1 MAAITKYPEPLVFGL
16 DIGTRSIV
24 GTVGYREGSKFNIV
38 AQCVKFHDTRAM
50 LDGQIHDI
58 NKVGEEIIYVK
69 ENLEQQLSGRKLTEV
84 CVAAAGRVLKTAVS
98 KSNYEFPENTVVIQ
112 EHIHSLE
119 MLGVEQAHEQ
129 MLKDNDSD
137 VKFFCV
143 GYTVMKYYLNGF
155 EIGNLEGHRARNI
168 AADVLATFLP
178 EEVVDGLYAAVA
190 IADLEISNMTLE
202 PIAAIQVAIPNSYR
216 LLNIAL
222 VDVGA
227 GTSDISITKDG
238 SIIAYGMLPKAGD
251 ELTEAIIKDYLVDF
265 DMAEKMKTVGPNK
278 KNAVYKD
285 IMGISHKLVPEEVYD
300 KLGPVIDDIT
310 GDVAKKIT
318 ELNGGKPVSAV
329 FVVGG
334 GGKIPGFTER
344 LAKHLDLPAE
354 RVALRGEEVM
364 GFVNILAEDVKKDPL
379 MVTPV
384 GICLNFY
391 DQKNRFVYL
400 LVNGERVKLYDND
413 KLTVFDAA
421 LAYGLSNSSI
431 FPKRGK
437 DLNYTL
443 NGKKKFVRGSAGE
456 PASIQLNGEEAGMNH
471 FVKAND
477 QIQIQES
484 TIGANATA
492 ILNEVADLSTTI
504 SFIVNDITMHCPRY
518 ASVNGNLVSEF
529 YEIQDGDKVELLN
542 YYTLSQLMQ
551 FMDIETPHEVFVNG
565 ARANA
570 DTKIYENFNVAW
582 IDREDI
588 YKAEPFVTE
597 NEVPEEQ
604 EEVTNDTDS
613 IEEGKES
620 ENTEKNSEKVDEESE
635 KTENNSENADENTDE
650 DLENVDE
657 NSEDADKDSEEVDEN
672 SENAHENSEKIDE
685 NSEDAN
691 ENSEKAAESSEDADA
706 NSENVDMSSENANKK
721 LDEVVKML
729 EEADKQSDADNGKL
743 DGQNEDLD
751 INLDD
756 IGSMPMDLAPI
767 GAPSK
772 NEYVNQWIARNS
784 KKADIITMDVVVNG
798 SAITLTGKSNYVFVD
813 IFDKYEFDLKTIK
826 GTTLVQEL
834 DGKPAE
840 HFSPLHDGAVIEL
853 YWKE

>member
-1 MAAITKYPEPLVFGL
+1 MAAVTKYPEPLVFGL

-38 AQCVKFHDTRAM
+38 AQCVKFHETRAM

-155 EIGNLEGHRARNI
+155 EIGNLEGHRAHNI

-190 IADLEISNMTLE
+190 MADLEISNMTLE

-238 SIIAYGMLPKAGD
+238 SIVAYGMLPKAGD
-251 ELTEAIIKDYLVDF
+251 ELTEAIVKDYLVDF

-285 IMGISHKLVPEEVYD
+285 IMGISHKLVPEEVYE
-300 KLGPVIDDIT
+300 KLEPVIEDIT
-310 GDVAKKIT
+310 SDVAKKIT

-379 MVTPV
+379 MVTPI

-443 NGKKKFVRGSAGE
+443 NGKKKFIRGSAGE

-484 TIGANATA
+484 TIGANAKA
-492 ILNEVADLSTTI
+492 VLNEVADLSTTI

-597 NEVPEEQ
+597 NEVPEKLED
-604 EEVTNDTDS
+604 VSDKNDTDS
-613 IEEGKES
+613 TEEGKES
-620 ENTEKNSEKVDEESE
+620 EKPEKNSEKADEESQ
-635 KTENNSENADENTDE
+635 NTDE
-650 DLENVDE
+650 
-657 NSEDADKDSEEVDEN
+657 NSG
-672 SENAHENSEKIDE
+672 NAEK
-685 NSEDAN
+685 
-691 ENSEKAAESSEDADA
+691 SSRNTD
-706 NSENVDMSSENANKK
+706 KK

-729 EEADKQSDADNGKL
+729 EEADKQSEEDDGKT
-743 DGQNEDLD
+743 DGQNENSD
-751 INLDD
+751 ITLDD
-756 IGSMPMDLAPI
+756 IGSMPIDIAPI

-772 NEYVNQWIARNS
+772 NEYVNQWIARNE

-798 SAITLTGKSNYVFVD
+798 SSITLTGKSNYVFVD

-840 HFSPLHDGAVIEL
+840 HFSPLHDGAVIDL

>member
-1 MAAITKYPEPLVFGL
+1 MAAMTKYPEPLVFGL

-69 ENLEQQLSGRKLTEV
+69 EHLEQQLSGRKLKEV

-119 MLGVEQAHEQ
+119 MLGVEQAHEE
-129 MLKDNDSD
+129 MLKENDSE

-251 ELTEAIIKDYLVDF
+251 ELTEAIVRDFLVDF

-285 IMGISHKLVPEEVYD
+285 IMGISHKLVPEEIYD
-300 KLGPVIDDIT
+300 KLEPVIEDIT
-310 GDVAKKIT
+310 SDVAKKII

-344 LAKHLDLPAE
+344 LAKHLDLPLE

-364 GFVNILAEDVKKDPL
+364 GFVNILVEDVKKDPL
-379 MVTPV
+379 MVTPI

-456 PASIQLNGEEAGMNH
+456 PAFIKLNGQEVGMNH
-471 FVKAND
+471 LVQAGD
-477 QIQIQES
+477 QIEIKES
-484 TIGANATA
+484 TIGAYAKA
-492 ILNEVADLSTTI
+492 VLNEVADFSTTI
-504 SFIVNDITMHCPRY
+504 SIIVNDITMNCPRY
-518 ASVNGNLVSEF
+518 ASVNGRLESEF
-529 YEIQDGDKVELLN
+529 YEIQDGDQIEMLN

-565 ARANA
+565 ARASA

-597 NEVPEEQ
+597 NEVPEELDEISDENDTESVEKQ
-604 EEVTNDTDS
+604 DEISDNNDTNDTNDT
-613 IEEGKES
+613 EEGQASVKAS
-620 ENTEKNSEKVDEESE
+620 KKPKKSGKKSQ
-635 KTENNSENADENTDE
+635 K
-650 DLENVDE
+650 
-657 NSEDADKDSEEVDEN
+657 ADKV
-672 SENAHENSEKIDE
+672 A
-685 NSEDAN
+685 
-691 ENSEKAAESSEDADA
+691 
-706 NSENVDMSSENANKK
+706 
-721 LDEVVKML
+721 KMI
-729 EEADKQSDADNGKL
+729 EEADKMSEADNIPTEADDEKTEMDSQDIDADSMSA
-743 DGQNEDLD
+743 D
-751 INLDD
+751 I
-756 IGSMPMDLAPI
+756 PQI

-772 NEYVNQWIARNS
+772 NEYVNQWIARNE
-784 KKADIITMDVVVNG
+784 KKSEAVNMDVVVNG
-798 SAITLTGKSNYVFVD
+798 SPITLVGKSNYVFVD

-840 HFSPLHDGAVIEL
+840 HFSPLHDGAVIGL